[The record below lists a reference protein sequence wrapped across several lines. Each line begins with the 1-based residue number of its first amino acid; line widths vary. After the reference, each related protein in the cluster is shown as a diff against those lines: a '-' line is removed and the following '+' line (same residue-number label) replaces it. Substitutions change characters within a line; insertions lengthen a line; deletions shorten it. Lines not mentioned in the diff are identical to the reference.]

1 MPLSGAWVYVAQRG
15 CRWCKPKMVVR
26 KTYGYVT
33 AILADMA
40 WYCYLLRSLCLH
52 LWDRSNSMLVY
63 RVQMAMRDAEVCWR
77 MGK

>member
-1 MPLSGAWVYVAQRG
+1 
-15 CRWCKPKMVVR
+15 MVVR

-33 AILADMA
+33 AILADMVC
-40 WYCYLLRSLCLH
+40 YCYLLRSLCLH

-77 MGK
+77 MGM